1 MSIIHTKRRTFDP
14 CGTKLAQ
21 VFQKYRR
28 NPGMGDKYIRE
39 IRLGCNYHPGN
50 DMPDDKN
57 NKNP

>member
-1 MSIIHTKRRTFDP
+1 
-14 CGTKLAQ
+14 
-21 VFQKYRR
+21 
-28 NPGMGDKYIRE
+28 MGDKYIRE